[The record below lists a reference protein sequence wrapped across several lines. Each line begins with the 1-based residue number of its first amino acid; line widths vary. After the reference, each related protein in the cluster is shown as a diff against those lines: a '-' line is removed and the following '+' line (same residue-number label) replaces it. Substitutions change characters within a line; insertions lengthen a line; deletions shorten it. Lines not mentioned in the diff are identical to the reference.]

1 MGQEM
6 WPCKDGGNR
15 VDGYLENGY
24 MVGFGSGPRKVA
36 MQRWVDG
43 YLENGYVV

>member
-1 MGQEM
+1 M
-6 WPCKDGGNR
+6 
-15 VDGYLENGY
+15 VDGYLENWY

-43 YLENGYVV
+43 YLANGYVV